1 MCVRR
6 LTEGGNAFPLDAPW
20 GNTGITMNAVC
31 MAALYH
37 KLQGQSGVAKE
48 RAKLRGLRCFMHRQL
63 GFLTN
68 HKCDREH
75 EACSTPGPAGFSYIT
90 GCAVA
95 HVKPVL
101 RRRIALSS
109 NLDWAAVY
117 M

>member
-1 MCVRR
+1 MRR

-37 KLQGQSGVAKE
+37 KLQGQSGGAKE

-75 EACSTPGPAGFSYIT
+75 EACSTAGPAGFSYIT
-90 GCAVA
+90 GYAVA
-95 HVKPVL
+95 HVKFVSM
-101 RRRIALSS
+101 RRIAIPSFQ
-109 NLDWAAVY
+109 NRAAVST
-117 M
+117 